1 MHLHQVLQNV
11 VGNAV
16 KYNCPGG
23 SVTISCE
30 EKGFDGTTA
39 TFLFTCADTGRG
51 MSAAFQQH
59 AFEAF
64 AQEESGARTAYKG
77 TGLGLAIVK
86 TILEKHNFRFG
97 VESTVGKGTTFYVV
111 FPVCAPPSD
120 TEK

>member
-1 MHLHQVLQNV
+1 M
-11 VGNAV
+11 
-16 KYNCPGG
+16 
-23 SVTISCE
+23 TISCE

-77 TGLGLAIVK
+77 TGLGLPIAK
-86 TILEKHNFRFG
+86 EL
-97 VESTVGKGTTFYVV
+97 VEQMGGKIHLRANWASAQRSTS
-111 FPVCAPPSD
+111 PCRSA
-120 TEK
+120 

>member
-1 MHLHQVLQNV
+1 M
-11 VGNAV
+11 
-16 KYNCPGG
+16 
-23 SVTISCE
+23 TISCE

-77 TGLGLAIVK
+77 TGLGLPIAK
-86 TILEKHNFRFG
+86 EL
-97 VESTVGKGTTFYVV
+97 VEQMGGKSTLRANWASAQRSTS
-111 FPVCAPPSD
+111 PCRSA
-120 TEK
+120 